1 MSGYDRAIGRQII
14 DVAIAVLVPEVSSI
28 RAFHENGA
36 PPPTALNEREGLFT
50 PPTISA
56 ALLDIEFLNGFL
68 MLSLSL
74 TSFLHEAGQAAKM
87 T

>member
-28 RAFHENGA
+28 RAFHENGGA
-36 PPPTALNEREGLFT
+36 AAYGFERTGGAVYAAYDIF
-50 PPTISA
+50 A

-68 MLSLSL
+68 MLSSSL
-74 TSFLHEAGQAAKM
+74 TSFLHEAGQAKM

>member
-50 PPTISA
+50 PPTIC

-74 TSFLHEAGQAAKM
+74 TSFLHEAGQG
-87 T
+87 